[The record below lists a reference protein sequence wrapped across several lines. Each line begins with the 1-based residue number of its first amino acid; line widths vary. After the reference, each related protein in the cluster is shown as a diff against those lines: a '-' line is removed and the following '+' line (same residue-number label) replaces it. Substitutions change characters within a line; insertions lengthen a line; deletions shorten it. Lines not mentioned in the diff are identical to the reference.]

1 MMMWKRLSL
10 MTRMPVG
17 VPRKSLTRKNHL
29 LLSLQKVPKG
39 ENSEDGGSFPISLH
53 RTCNI
58 RHSLVSERRH
68 ASDALSCQ
76 VIHFAPFC
84 WPVLSEITGVQ
95 LQPIYCGEKYIYQR
109 R

>member
-1 MMMWKRLSL
+1 
-10 MTRMPVG
+10 
-17 VPRKSLTRKNHL
+17 

-84 WPVLSEITGVQ
+84 
-95 LQPIYCGEKYIYQR
+95 
-109 R
+109 